1 MKSKETNLSHIFLP
15 AKSHSLRAWNHLSSK
30 HLGTVVHLRLCC
42 HRFHLDCSLLQ
53 HCLKHF
59 AKQLRCCGGCARDYC
74 NFYRIVVTL
83 LRSAYLDRCILVFD
97 VICHFRLNLIPRF
110 LSLFHATKVT
120 LVFCTLRSTKHF
132 PPYYRSLLNITFHGL

>member
-42 HRFHLDCSLLQ
+42 HRFHLDCSLLR

-59 AKQLRCCGGCARDYC
+59 AKQLRGEDVLDYC

-83 LRSAYLDRCILVFD
+83 LRSAYLGRCILVFD
-97 VICHFRLNLIPRF
+97 VIRHFRLDLIPRF
-110 LSLFHATKVT
+110 LPLFHATKVT
-120 LVFCTLRSTKHF
+120 MVFCSLRSTKNF
-132 PPYYRSLLNITFHGL
+132 PPYYRTLLNLTFYGL